1 MTRTK
6 YSYPNELLV
15 YRRRMRFSQKQVAR
29 LLGHRDVSMISRYE
43 QGRSLPP
50 LLTALKLEILYRLPV
65 AYLYSELYRGLKDQ
79 VRSGE
84 EQLASPGRQLA
95 LF

>member
-1 MTRTK
+1 
-6 YSYPNELLV
+6 
-15 YRRRMRFSQKQVAR
+15 
-29 LLGHRDVSMISRYE
+29 MISRYE